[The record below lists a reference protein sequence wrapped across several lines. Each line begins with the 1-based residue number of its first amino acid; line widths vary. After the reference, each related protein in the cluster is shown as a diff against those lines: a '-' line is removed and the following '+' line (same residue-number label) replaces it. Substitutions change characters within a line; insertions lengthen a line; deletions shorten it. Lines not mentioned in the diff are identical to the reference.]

1 MCRAKK
7 RQQYNFI
14 TNYIIKERNNIF
26 EVLKEKKNK
35 AHNLEFYYQK
45 RYPSKINVKLKK
57 KSGIKNEKLI
67 SSILYY
73 KKWYNTFFRK
83 NIRNLTQKKF
93 IKKESGTLKK
103 ININNIKYILSSM
116 KFSQHILT
124 FKENIIIILF

>member
-73 KKWYNTFFRK
+73 KK
-83 NIRNLTQKKF
+83 
-93 IKKESGTLKK
+93 
-103 ININNIKYILSSM
+103 
-116 KFSQHILT
+116 
-124 FKENIIIILF
+124 